1 MPQLQGFV
9 SKHRTGATLGT
20 LLLVSFLLLSFSSGS
35 VVLKPKQVGL
45 AIFSVFDNSATQ
57 IGGFFARTVTS
68 VSELQRLQVK
78 YQALEKQLGEYETIE
93 RDVVELREENKIL
106 KQQLGFAK
114 TLSYVNIP
122 AEVIGNDPSNITS
135 TIIINKGSRQG
146 IHKDMPV
153 VAFQDGFQGL
163 VGKTLVVSADS
174 SIVLP
179 ILDPNCY
186 VSARLQRSR
195 YEGLVSGVGTAEGDV
210 EMSYVP
216 KSARDV
222 IQYGDLVIT
231 AGLNSIYPKGI
242 YIGRVRSI
250 SAKNW
255 ETTLDLRI
263 QPIINFS
270 RLEYVFVVK
279 KALEPSGGSAN
290 EDAAKAPPS
299 GEARPSPAPGASG
312 SSGSGG

>member
-1 MPQLQGFV
+1 M
-9 SKHRTGATLGT
+9 
-20 LLLVSFLLLSFSSGS
+20 
-35 VVLKPKQVGL
+35 KPKQVGL
-45 AIFSVFDNSATQ
+45 SVFSAFDNGFTQ

-68 VSELQRLQVK
+68 VSELQKLRVR
-78 YQALEKQLGEYETIE
+78 YGDLEKQLGEYETIE
-93 RDVVELREENKIL
+93 RDVVELREENTML
-106 KQQLGFAK
+106 KEQLGFAR

-122 AEVIGNDPSNITS
+122 AEVIGNDPGNITS

-146 IHKDMPV
+146 VEKDMPV

-163 VGKTLVVSADS
+163 VGKTLVVSANS

-186 VSARLQRSR
+186 VGARLQSSR
-195 YEGLVSGVGTAEGDV
+195 YEGLVDGAGTAAGDLD
-210 EMSYVP
+210 MSYVP

-250 SAKNW
+250 SAKAW
-255 ETTLDLRI
+255 ETSLDLRI
-263 QPIINFS
+263 QPIIDFS

-279 KALEPSGGSAN
+279 KPPASAHDGSQSGTSVTT
-290 EDAAKAPPS
+290 
-299 GEARPSPAPGASG
+299 ASKG
-312 SSGSGG
+312 

>member
-1 MPQLQGFV
+1 MPRLQGFV
-9 SKHRTGATLGT
+9 SKHRTGATLGS
-20 LLLVSFLLLSFSSGS
+20 LLLVSFILLAISSGS
-35 VVLKPKQVGL
+35 VAVKPKQIGL
-45 AIFSVFDNSATQ
+45 SVFSVFDNGFTQ
-57 IGGFFARTVTS
+57 LGGFFARTVTS
-68 VSELQRLQVK
+68 VSELQKLRVK
-78 YQALEKQLGEYETIE
+78 YGDLEKQLGEYETIE
-93 RDVVELREENKIL
+93 RDVVELREENRML
-106 KQQLGFAK
+106 KQQLGFAQ

-135 TIIINKGSRQG
+135 TIIINKGTRQG
-146 IHKDMPV
+146 VEKDMPV

-163 VGKTLVVSADS
+163 VGKTLVVSANS

-186 VSARLQRSR
+186 VGARLQSSR
-195 YEGLVSGVGTAEGDV
+195 YEGLVNGAGTAEGDLD
-210 EMSYVP
+210 MSYVP

-250 SAKNW
+250 SAKAW
-255 ETTLDLRI
+255 ETSLDLRI
-263 QPIINFS
+263 QPIIDFS

-279 KALEPSGGSAN
+279 KPPASAS
-290 EDAAKAPPS
+290 D
-299 GEARPSPAPGASG
+299 GSPAGTSATTASKG
-312 SSGSGG
+312 